1 MAHRLNIPLPPP
13 EDIIHTSDHQ
23 HTAEHYHTPVHI
35 RHVRRVDNG
44 EEARD
49 AGHCYIQN
57 CKDVYR
63 HAESTEGEAR
73 GWERFGAQAL
83 LEDAARSG

>member
-1 MAHRLNIPLPPP
+1 MPHRLDVVFPPSKR
-13 EDIIHTSDHQ
+13 IIHTSNHQ
-23 HTAEHYHTPVHI
+23 HTPKHDHTPVHI
-35 RHVRRVDNG
+35 RYVRRVDNG

-49 AGHCYIQN
+49 AGHCHIQN